1 MIVSASYRTDI
12 PAFYGPWFLGRLKA
26 GSAVV
31 ANPYGGQRRVRVRLG
46 RPRSTGLV
54 FWTKNAAPF
63 LEGFEAV
70 RAAGLPFV
78 VQYSITGL
86 PRALERSVLPAD
98 QAVARVRA
106 LRERFG
112 PRAVVWRFDPI
123 VISEAT
129 PPEERRATF
138 ATLAGAL
145 RGAVDEVVVSFL
157 QPYAKARRNMA
168 EVAWRDPSADEKRS
182 LLGDLA
188 GIAADHGM
196 TLTLCTQPELVDE
209 KAGLGAARCIDAAR
223 LGDVAGHAI
232 AARTKGNRPGCLC
245 AESRDIGAY
254 DTCPMG
260 CGYCYAVRDRAK
272 AQRALAAHDP
282 TAERL

>member
-12 PAFYGPWFLGRLKA
+12 PAFYGPWFLERLRA
-26 GSAVV
+26 GFAVV
-31 ANPYGGQRRVRVRLG
+31 ASPYGGPAGRVSLAPGEAEGV
-46 RPRSTGLV
+46 V
-54 FWTKNAAPF
+54 FWTKHAGPF
-63 LEGFEAV
+63 LEGFAAV
-70 RAAGLPFV
+70 HAAGLPFV

-86 PRALERSVLPAD
+86 PRSLERSAPAAD
-98 QAVARVRA
+98 QAVAHLRA
-106 LRERFG
+106 LRDRFG
-112 PRAVVWRFDPI
+112 RRAVIWRFDPI

-129 PPEERRATF
+129 PLEERRATF
-138 ATLAGAL
+138 ARLAGQL

-168 EVAWRDPSADEKRS
+168 EVVWRDPSVDEKRA

-188 GIAADHGM
+188 AIAADHGM
-196 TLTLCTQPELVDE
+196 KLTLCTQPELVDE
-209 KAGLGAARCIDAAR
+209 EAGLGAARCIDAGR

-272 AQRALAAHDP
+272 AQQALAAHDSSND
-282 TAERL
+282 RL

>member
-26 GSAVV
+26 GFAVM
-31 ANPYGGQRRVRVRLG
+31 ANPYGGPPGRVSLAPG
-46 RPRSTGLV
+46 EIEGIV
-54 FWTKNAAPF
+54 FWTKNAGPF
-63 LEGFEAV
+63 LEGFGAV
-70 RAAGLPFV
+70 RTLGLPFV

-86 PRALERSVLPAD
+86 PRSLERSVPAAD
-98 QAVARVRA
+98 QAVAHVRA
-106 LRERFG
+106 LRDRFG
-112 PRAVVWRFDPI
+112 SRAVVWRFDPI
-123 VISEAT
+123 VISDESSL
-129 PPEERRATF
+129 EERRAAF
-138 ATLAGAL
+138 ATLAGEL
-145 RGAVDEVVVSFL
+145 QGAVDEVVVSFL
-157 QPYAKARRNMA
+157 QPYAKARRNLA
-168 EVAWRDPSADEKRS
+168 EVAWRDPSPDEKCA
-182 LLGDLA
+182 LLGDLS
-188 GIAADHGM
+188 GVAADHGM
-196 TLTLCTQPELVDE
+196 KLTLCTQPELVDGA
-209 KAGLGAARCIDAAR
+209 AGLGAARCIDAGR

-282 TAERL
+282 LNDRL

>member
-31 ANPYGGQRRVRVRLG
+31 ANPYGGPPSRVSLAPGEVEG
-46 RPRSTGLV
+46 IV
-54 FWTKNAAPF
+54 FWTKNAGPF
-63 LEGFEAV
+63 LEGFGAV

-86 PRALERSVLPAD
+86 PRSLERSVPAAD
-98 QAVARVRA
+98 QAVAHLRA
-106 LRERFG
+106 LSDRFG

-129 PPEERRATF
+129 PLEERRATF
-138 ATLAGAL
+138 ARLAGEL
-145 RGAVDEVVVSFL
+145 CGAVDEVVVSFL

-168 EVAWRDPSADEKRS
+168 GVAWRDPSPDEKRA
-182 LLGDLA
+182 LLGDLS
-188 GIAADHGM
+188 GIAGDHGIK
-196 TLTLCTQPELVDE
+196 LTLCTQPELVDDQ
-209 KAGLGAARCIDAAR
+209 AGLGAARCIDTGR

-232 AARTKGNRPGCLC
+232 AARIKGNRPGCLC

-282 TAERL
+282 SSDRL